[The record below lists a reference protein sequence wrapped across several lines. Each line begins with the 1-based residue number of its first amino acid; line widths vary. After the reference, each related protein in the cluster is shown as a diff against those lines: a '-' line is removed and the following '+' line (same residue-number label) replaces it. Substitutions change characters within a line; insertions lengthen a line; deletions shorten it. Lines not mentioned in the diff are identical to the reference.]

1 MSQRR
6 ANSYIKEQYQKISR
20 ARAEHK
26 EAYTQALY
34 AEVPEI
40 KKIDTDISLLALRC
54 ASSVIKE
61 GITVEQAL
69 SRLEMQRDA
78 MLARRAAL
86 VAASRTGQYVPLPYQ
101 CAKCRDTGYVDG
113 KLCGCAK
120 AKLRKYMMESARR
133 ISKFS
138 CEIEKD
144 TFENFRLDYYPRD
157 VVEKYGVS
165 PFDNIRR
172 ILSFAKKYCEVF
184 DESSDNLFFNGASGL
199 GKTFLANCIANEL
212 LSRGYMVIYQ
222 TAYSMFKFLEDYKFG
237 KVDRDE
243 YEENYN
249 AIYDCDLLII
259 DDLGTEFVTSYT
271 CSVFFDVLNS
281 RLMSGKKTLIS
292 TNLTVKDLGKIY
304 SERVS
309 SRVLGEFAIQ
319 YFIGDDIR
327 IKKRHS
333 SL

>member
-1 MSQRR
+1 MSQRLS
-6 ANSYIKEQYQKISR
+6 NSYIDEQYKKISR
-20 ARAEHK
+20 ARKEH
-26 EAYTQALY
+26 ENAYTNALY

-61 GITVEQAL
+61 GITVEEAL
-69 SRLEMQRDA
+69 SRLEQQRES

-86 VAASRTGQYVPLPYQ
+86 VAASRTGEYVPLSYQ
-101 CAKCRDTGYVDG
+101 CAKCRDKGYVDG
-113 KLCGCAK
+113 KLCDCAK
-120 AKLRKYMMESARR
+120 KKLRKYMMDSAKR

-144 TFENFRLDYYPRD
+144 TFENFRLDYYPKE
-157 VVEKYGVS
+157 VIQKYGVS
-165 PFDNIRR
+165 PFDNMRR
-172 ILSFAKKYCEVF
+172 ILSFAKKYCDVF
-184 DESSDNLFFNGASGL
+184 PETSDNLFFNGASGL

-212 LSRGYMVIYQ
+212 LSQGYMVIYQ

-237 KVDRDE
+237 KVDRDD

-281 RLMSGKKTLIS
+281 RLMAGKKTLIS
-292 TNLTVKDLGKIY
+292 TNLTVKDLAKIY

-309 SRVLGEFAIQ
+309 SRVLGDFALQ

>member
-1 MSQRR
+1 MKQSKV
-6 ANSYIKEQYQKISR
+6 NSYINEQYKKISN
-20 ARAEHK
+20 ARKEHE
-26 EAYTQALY
+26 EAYTRALY
-34 AEVPEI
+34 DEVPEI
-40 KKIDTDISLLALRC
+40 KQIDTDISLLALRC

-61 GITVEQAL
+61 SITVEEAL
-69 SRLEMQRDA
+69 MRLERQRENL
-78 MLARRAAL
+78 LARRSAL
-86 VAASRTGQYVPLPYQ
+86 VAASRTGKYVPLPYR
-101 CAKCRDTGYVDG
+101 CAKCRDTGYADG
-113 KLCGCAK
+113 KLCDCAK
-120 AKLRKYMMESARR
+120 KKLRKYMMDSAKR

-144 TFENFRLDYYPRD
+144 TFENFRLDYYSKD
-157 VVEKYGVS
+157 VIDKYGIS
-165 PFDNIRR
+165 PFDNMRR
-172 ILSFAKKYCEVF
+172 ILSFAKNYCENFENV
-184 DESSDNLFFNGASGL
+184 SDNLFFNGTPGL
-199 GKTFLANCIANEL
+199 GKTFMANCIANEL

-237 KVDRDE
+237 KVDRDD

-249 AIYDCDLLII
+249 SIYDCDLLII

-292 TNLTVKDLGKIY
+292 TNLTVKDLAKIY

-309 SRVLGEFAIQ
+309 SRVLGEFALQ